1 MRCQAA
7 DLNGQTTLI
16 LAYDDLASINY
27 FGEWRK
33 AYWTTKYKTIL
44 EAISA
49 AFADQ
54 KKVYRLGVE
63 DQMQQKYEAQS
74 PSSKR
79 TVGRGLAP
87 FIVFIRDVVLDVQL

>member
-1 MRCQAA
+1 MA
-7 DLNGQTTLI
+7 QTTLI

-54 KKVYRLGVE
+54 KKVYKQASEIDCEIEAKRKRLAA
-63 DQMQQKYEAQS
+63 MSMHFY
-74 PSSKR
+74 
-79 TVGRGLAP
+79 
-87 FIVFIRDVVLDVQL
+87 VL